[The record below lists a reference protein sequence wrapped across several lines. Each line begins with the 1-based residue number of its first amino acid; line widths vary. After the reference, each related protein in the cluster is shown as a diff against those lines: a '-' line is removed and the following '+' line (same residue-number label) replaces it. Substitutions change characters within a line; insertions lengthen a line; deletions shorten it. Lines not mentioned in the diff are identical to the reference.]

1 MTHPSVAGLAA
12 LPRPVAWVFTGGGA
26 RCAAQVGMAEVLL
39 EQGLVADL
47 LVGAGMGALN
57 AAALIDPNPQRL
69 RATWRTIG
77 EESVLASLGT
87 AAVRAFSARRTGR
100 SSREFREMLTTAV
113 SGDPR
118 GPVPAN
124 LLLVAS
130 DIVSGTPVS
139 LRRGPLIDA
148 LAAAASFPLIFQPV
162 ERDGMIL
169 VDGTLTAAAPLDQ
182 ALAAGAASA
191 VLFDTGA
198 SAIAEDAVASLRWWQ
213 MAGLAYSHQVR
224 GQLGHA
230 LMRVAEQIPVV
241 SVTTGDGGQLDFS
254 HSDEMFAAG
263 RSAASSALAGGL
275 GLGIEAG
282 PGIYGVPLGYEQDP
296 RLAGLLR

>member
-1 MTHPSVAGLAA
+1 
-12 LPRPVAWVFTGGGA
+12 
-26 RCAAQVGMAEVLL
+26 MAEVLL
-39 EQGLVADL
+39 EQGLVPDL

-57 AAALIDPNPQRL
+57 AAALVDPMPQTL
-69 RATWRTIG
+69 RATWRAIG
-77 EESVLASLGT
+77 ADSVLASLGT

-100 SSREFREMLTTAV
+100 SSREFREVLAGAV
-113 SGDPR
+113 TGDPAA
-118 GPVPAN
+118 PVPAN
-124 LLLVAS
+124 LILVAS

-148 LAAAASFPLIFQPV
+148 LAAAASPPLILQPV

-182 ALAAGAASA
+182 ALAAGAAA
-191 VLFDTGA
+191 VVLCDTGA
-198 SAIAEDAVASLRWWQ
+198 SAISEDAVAALRWWQ

-230 LMRVAEQIPVV
+230 LMRVAARIPVV
-241 SVTTGDGGQLDFS
+241 TITTEAGGQLDFS
-254 HSDEMFAAG
+254 HPDEMFAAG
-263 RSAASSALAGGL
+263 RSATSGALAGGL
-275 GLGIEAG
+275 GVAAAGG

-296 RLAGLLR
+296 RLLDLVTAR